1 VSIRPGTRDRK
12 HSILIAGQ
20 ELEELKRH
28 THLMAESYGL
38 DSRIEKYQG
47 KRPIGLYRWD
57 LECLQD
63 VVKMALDDEREYPS
77 KDSPQYAV
85 LKRAHDRLRD
95 EYEKYYG

>member
-1 VSIRPGTRDRK
+1 MSLRPGTGDRK
-12 HSILIAGQ
+12 HSILIGGQ